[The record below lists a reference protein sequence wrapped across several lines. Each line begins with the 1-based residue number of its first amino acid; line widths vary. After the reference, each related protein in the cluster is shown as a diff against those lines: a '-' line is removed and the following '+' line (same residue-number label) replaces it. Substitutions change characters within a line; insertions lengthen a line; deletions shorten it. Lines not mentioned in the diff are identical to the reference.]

1 MLDKG
6 VALKAG
12 SKVMRPQ
19 ACGGSEDPEHIS
31 INNDET
37 RAYS

>member
-12 SKVMRPQ
+12 SKVTRPQ
-19 ACGGSEDPEHIS
+19 AYGGSEDPEHIS
-31 INNDET
+31 VKNDET
-37 RAYS
+37 RAYT